1 MDIHCK
7 SCGSSHKIKNGKI
20 RSTQRYKCKA
30 CGYNFIEGDR
40 REKVLAG
47 GKVFA
52 VLLYGRGKLSYGVIA
67 KLFGVSR
74 TVVMKWIKRVAGR
87 LPEPVFDESVTA
99 VQFDEMWHFVN
110 QKKKNCGYGGL
121 WTAIEIKPL
130 DGMLAIVL
138 LRHSESFS
146 ISSNI

>member
-7 SCGSSHKIKNGKI
+7 SCGSSHYVKNGKV
-20 RSTQRYKCKA
+20 RSTQRYKCKS
-30 CGYNFIEGDR
+30 CGCNFIKGDQ
-40 REKVLAG
+40 REKVSAE
-47 GKVFA
+47 GKALA
-52 VLLYGRGKLSYGVIA
+52 VLLYGRGKASYGFIA

-87 LPEPVFDESVTA
+87 LPEPILDESVTA
-99 VQFDEMWHFVN
+99 VQLAEMWHFVN
-110 QKKKNCGYGGL
+110 KKKRNCGSGGL

-146 ISSNI
+146 INSNT